1 MGDLN
6 IKINIENAIEEAL
19 KIGRSGNILK
29 DNYNILFSMLFQ
41 KSLPIEVIYNE
52 EKIDKRIDE
61 ISNKLPGTIV
71 KSSYYIEN
79 EELIIKK
86 GKDGLTIE
94 KEKVKNNIKEAIKST
109 ENKTIKIPV
118 KNEKI
123 EKINIEKIHN
133 EIYKEPQN
141 AYITQNPTKVYAHI
155 NGVDFRISIEEANK
169 IIE

>member
-109 ENKTIKIPV
+109 ENKTIKIQ
-118 KNEKI
+118 K
-123 EKINIEKIHN
+123 
-133 EIYKEPQN
+133 
-141 AYITQNPTKVYAHI
+141 
-155 NGVDFRISIEEANK
+155 
-169 IIE
+169 